1 MKIELKNIQFNE
13 QLSEETNAFAANLY
27 IEGVK
32 VGSASNRGQGGP
44 TDYRASDDKGKKLI
58 VEAEAFCQSLPP
70 RKSNFLG
77 EEREYPMDLESY
89 IDNLLHEH
97 LIAKDI
103 KKFENKVERS
113 MEKGVVVGVPGK
125 EFSVWQFNI
134 PTEQVLQHPK
144 GPEMIKNM
152 LAKDILPRLVGGKI
166 VMNTNI
172 PLKILQDAGLNE
184 NQYTKVLSNEAAIKK
199 QEKKDKPPI
208 RGRKI

>member
-58 VEAEAFCQSLPP
+58 AKAEAFCQSLPP

-77 EEREYPMDLESY
+77 EEREYPMDLESI
-89 IDNLLHEH
+89 IDDLLHKH
-97 LIAKDI
+97 LVAKDI
-103 KKFENKVERS
+103 RQFEKKIEKA
-113 MEKGVVVGVPGK
+113 MEKGVVLGIPGR

-134 PTEQVLQHPK
+134 STEKVLQHPK

-172 PLKILQDAGLNE
+172 PLKILQEAGLKE
-184 NQYTKVLSNEAAIKK
+184 NHYTKQVCNKSRLKNQNKNSG
-199 QEKKDKPPI
+199 P
-208 RGRKI
+208 KI